1 MTGAFLS
8 DVPIQQFLWK
18 RPATWRQICSHQ
30 VAILADQPRSGSAP
44 PPLPMLLGPRSWLRH
59 LATSM
64 KSLASKFRSVSSA
77 IRARSQ
83 QGIEN
88 LADAE
93 AEAIVAK
100 DRVSHGRDLL
110 NAIEAGDFP
119 LAPLRRPPEE
129 RH

>member
-1 MTGAFLS
+1 
-8 DVPIQQFLWK
+8 
-18 RPATWRQICSHQ
+18 
-30 VAILADQPRSGSAP
+30 
-44 PPLPMLLGPRSWLRH
+44 
-59 LATSM
+59 M